1 MKHTFGVVYREYTT
15 TLTIWIDCMAAR
27 RRRNQPQRLGT
38 NAGHA
43 SASSRASASS
53 HASASNHA
61 SASSHT
67 SASSLAYDAIR
78 QRILRCKLEPGAL
91 INERALM
98 EQISIGRTPIR
109 EALLR
114 LSAEQLVIFSGHGI
128 QVAPITFDSISA
140 LYTARLHAERLAW
153 RLWLR
158 GADEA
163 KTARLAGAFDAAPR
177 LGKLGDEE
185 GLVDLDFRFHCQV
198 YEECG
203 NPFLSSH
210 LHNLTGLSFRIWFLA
225 NPHRVDHH
233 MLAVQSHD
241 SIIAAVKKRDADSLD
256 REVSDHIENA
266 FGNVVKRLKGDA
278 VRVAAQLHMREL
290 S

>member
-1 MKHTFGVVYREYTT
+1 
-15 TLTIWIDCMAAR
+15 MAAR
-27 RRRNQPQRLGT
+27 RRRNQSQRLET
-38 NAGHA
+38 NAGQA
-43 SASSRASASS
+43 SASSR
-53 HASASNHA
+53 
-61 SASSHT
+61 
-67 SASSLAYDAIR
+67 AYDAIR

-114 LSAEQLVIFSGHGI
+114 LSAEQLVIFSGQGI

-158 GADEA
+158 SADET
-163 KTARLAGAFDAAPR
+163 KTSRLANAFDAAPR
-177 LGKLGDEE
+177 LGRLGDEE
-185 GLVDLDFRFHCQV
+185 GLVDLDFQFHCQV

-203 NPFLSSH
+203 NSFLTSH

-225 NPHRVDHH
+225 NPHRLDHH
-233 MLAVQSHD
+233 MLAVRSHD
-241 SIIAAVKKRDADSLD
+241 SIIAAVKKRDADMLD
-256 REVSDHIENA
+256 REVSDHIKNA
-266 FGNVVKRLKGDA
+266 FGSVVERLKGDA
-278 VRVAAQLHMREL
+278 VLVAAELNMRDL
-290 S
+290 A